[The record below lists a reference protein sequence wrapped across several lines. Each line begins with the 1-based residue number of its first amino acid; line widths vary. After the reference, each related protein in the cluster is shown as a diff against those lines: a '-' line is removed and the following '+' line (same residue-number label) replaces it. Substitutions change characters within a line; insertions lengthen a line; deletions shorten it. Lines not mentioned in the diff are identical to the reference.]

1 MARFNSLDKMFCNRL
16 LLSGRVPGGIVYQE
30 LFEIGV
36 CNENINP
43 SFDPYLI
50 KSENAD
56 KIVEIAHK
64 LNEQK

>member
-1 MARFNSLDKMFCNRL
+1 MRFNTFDRNFCHNL
-16 LLSGRVPGGIVYQE
+16 ILSGRVPAGIIYQE

-36 CNENINP
+36 CNENIKP

-56 KIVEIAHK
+56 KIVEIA
-64 LNEQK
+64 NQKNQ